1 VSQWKL
7 IPVLAVR
14 QQKVRGA
21 TNPTGIFEQD
31 DAVREQRGEANLQ
44 GMKNHQ
50 LARKTPMMRMNL
62 KLLVCTAV
70 VFTTFIA
77 GRGMAYGQDAISQ
90 PVASSTADSSSADQ
104 YIEMLRKDVRSLKKQ
119 IVAANLDLTDDEAV
133 KFWPIYDQYTADLG
147 KINDTKIALIKDYAR
162 NYTTMTDE
170 QAEAY
175 VRGRADVDQSVNRL
189 RLKYFPAFHRVLPGK
204 TAATFFQIEWRIS
217 LMIDLQLASQMPL
230 IQP

>member
-1 VSQWKL
+1 
-7 IPVLAVR
+7 
-14 QQKVRGA
+14 
-21 TNPTGIFEQD
+21 
-31 DAVREQRGEANLQ
+31 
-44 GMKNHQ
+44 
-50 LARKTPMMRMNL
+50 MMRMNL
-62 KLLVCTAV
+62 KFLVCTAV
-70 VFTTFIA
+70 VFTALIA
-77 GRGMAYGQDAISQ
+77 GRGVAYGKGATSQ
-90 PVASSTADSSSADQ
+90 PVASSTADSSSTDQ